1 MLCCMLTQD
10 DEAQGATQG
19 ELPYEL
25 LRRAANYEVHTL
37 MMVIPFF
44 KVL

>member
-1 MLCCMLTQD
+1 MQD

-25 LRRAANYEVHTL
+25 LRRAANYEVYTYAYNPYYSYTL
-37 MMVIPFF
+37 QM
-44 KVL
+44 LH